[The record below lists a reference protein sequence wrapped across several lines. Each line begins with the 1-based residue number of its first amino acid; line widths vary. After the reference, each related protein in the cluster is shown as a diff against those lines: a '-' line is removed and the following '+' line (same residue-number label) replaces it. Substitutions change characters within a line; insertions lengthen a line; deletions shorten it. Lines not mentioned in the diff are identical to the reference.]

1 MGSPFDFVHVM
12 LGRGTPRAWQM
23 ILVPTDKTQSQMCY
37 FNHFYHHWQMKF
49 KRMYHLKPDVYIHEI
64 ITLNKMEIN
73 EFISFQHL
81 QLSLA
86 CCVAEV
92 HIVWRLLYK
101 YRPWCICLSKYW
113 KEKIFGAEKMLKS
126 RSINNKYLI
135 VE

>member
-23 ILVPTDKTQSQMCY
+23 ILVPTNKTQSQMCY
-37 FNHFYHHWQMKF
+37 FNHFYHHWQMKY
-49 KRMYHLKPDVYIHEI
+49 KRICHLKQMHYTTSFDEI

-73 EFISFQHL
+73 EFITFQHM

-86 CCVAEV
+86 CRVAEV

-101 YRPWCICLSKYW
+101 YRPWCICLSKNW
-113 KEKIFGAEKMLKS
+113 KEKIFGAEKNVQ
-126 RSINNKYLI
+126 I
-135 VE
+135 